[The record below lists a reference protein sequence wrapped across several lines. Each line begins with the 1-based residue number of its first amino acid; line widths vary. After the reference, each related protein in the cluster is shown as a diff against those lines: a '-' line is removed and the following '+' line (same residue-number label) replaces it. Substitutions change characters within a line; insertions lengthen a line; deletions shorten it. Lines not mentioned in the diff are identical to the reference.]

1 MWEALWAN
9 SSVTA
14 LRALRMDVNSENKLQ
29 TKGKENGKGNECFKN
44 DIETDNVKRLGQI
57 ALKMTKF
64 N

>member
-1 MWEALWAN
+1 
-9 SSVTA
+9 
-14 LRALRMDVNSENKLQ
+14 MDVNSLNKLQ

-44 DIETDNVKRLGQI
+44 DIETDNVKRPGQI